1 MVPDLNN
8 DPLGLSSELN
18 KSKIDE
24 QVINE
29 AKSEEEKDESKH
41 VRNWIS
47 VFASLYLEI
56 WVFLEFPSKPENNKI
71 LSRFE
76 NLLIFLDEEEI
87 EESKGQEDIK
97 ILPSWDCTQILIV
110 DDNAFNSQVLSMM
123 IKNLKNKSNV
133 SRKSYSSFKNTFR
146 VRTQYLIKL
155 KSKLISYLTDPQQLK
170 QSRQGLAFYYS

>member
-41 VRNWIS
+41 VRNLIS

-56 WVFLEFPSKPENNKI
+56 
-71 LSRFE
+71 
-76 NLLIFLDEEEI
+76 
-87 EESKGQEDIK
+87 
-97 ILPSWDCTQILIV
+97 
-110 DDNAFNSQVLSMM
+110 
-123 IKNLKNKSNV
+123 
-133 SRKSYSSFKNTFR
+133 
-146 VRTQYLIKL
+146 
-155 KSKLISYLTDPQQLK
+155 
-170 QSRQGLAFYYS
+170 